1 MEKRRNKKSLYDAYK
16 FSGFTC
22 SRVVKGVFGDRQ
34 SLVLSLDRRSK
45 KQCAGRAALIIEDG
59 TTSESDVSETSLVET
74 VECTWKSRYAESRV
88 ASVML

>member
-16 FSGFTC
+16 FPGFTC

-34 SLVLSLDRRSK
+34 SLVLSLNRRSK
-45 KQCAGRAALIIEDG
+45 KQCAGHAAPIIEDG
-59 TTSESDVSETSLVET
+59 TTSESDVLEISLVET

-88 ASVML
+88 VSVTL

>member
-34 SLVLSLDRRSK
+34 SLVLSLNRRSK
-45 KQCAGRAALIIEDG
+45 KQCAGHAAPIIEYG
-59 TTSESDVSETSLVET
+59 TTSESDVLEISLVET

-88 ASVML
+88 VSVTL

>member
-1 MEKRRNKKSLYDAYK
+1 MEKRRNKRSLYDAYK

-34 SLVLSLDRRSK
+34 SLVLSLNRRSK

-74 VECTWKSRYAESRV
+74 VECTWNREETEA
-88 ASVML
+88 